1 MRGNS
6 MHLLRRIL
14 LWTLFVAG
22 AGDLAQAQ
30 VLAPAPSQ
38 VTPPRLPTEPR
49 PAPQIPSVSPPEA
62 PAFPPDAEKLS
73 LVLIGFDIE
82 GEFEE
87 FVAIRREL
95 AAPLIGKRVT
105 VAQIFDF
112 ATKLQ
117 EAYVGAGYLLVRV
130 VVVPQELGE
139 KARVKLRV
147 IDGFI
152 ERVDVSA
159 LPTAVRNRIAAVLE
173 PLVQK
178 HHLTQNE
185 LERRLLLAGDTR
197 AWNYVRHLLGEKR
210 LAALFLS

>member
-6 MHLLRRIL
+6 MQLLRRIL
-14 LWTLFVAG
+14 LGALFVAG

-30 VLAPAPSQ
+30 VLAPAPRQ

-73 LVLIGFDIE
+73 FVLTGFDIE

-105 VAQIFDF
+105 VAQIFEF

-117 EAYVGAGYLLVRV
+117 EAYVGAGYILVRV
-130 VVVPQELGE
+130 VVVPQELSDT
-139 KARVKLRV
+139 ARIKIRV

-152 ERVDVSA
+152 ERIDVSA
-159 LPTAVRNRIAAVLE
+159 LPGAVQRRIAAVLA
-173 PLVQK
+173 PLFQK
-178 HHLTQNE
+178 
-185 LERRLLLAGDTR
+185 
-197 AWNYVRHLLGEKR
+197 RHLPPNMSSS
-210 LAALFLS
+210 AVYY

>member
-1 MRGNS
+1 
-6 MHLLRRIL
+6 MHVLRRIL

-73 LVLIGFDIE
+73 FVLTGVDIE

-139 KARVKLRV
+139 KGTRQTSGDRRVYRASRRQRFAWRGAKSHRRRARAV
-147 IDGFI
+147 IPKA
-152 ERVDVSA
+152 SSH
-159 LPTAVRNRIAAVLE
+159 P
-173 PLVQK
+173 K
-178 HHLTQNE
+178 
-185 LERRLLLAGDTR
+185 
-197 AWNYVRHLLGEKR
+197 
-210 LAALFLS
+210 

>member
-1 MRGNS
+1 
-6 MHLLRRIL
+6 MHVLRRIL

-73 LVLIGFDIE
+73 FVLTGFDIE

-105 VAQIFDF
+105 VAQIFEF

-117 EAYVGAGYLLVRV
+117 EAYVQAGYLLVRV
-130 VVVPQELGE
+130 VVVPQELSD
-139 KARVKLRV
+139 KARVRIQVMTGSLR
-147 IDGFI
+147 
-152 ERVDVSA
+152 ELMSA
-159 LPTAVRNRIAAVLE
+159 LCLVRC
-173 PLVQK
+173 K
-178 HHLTQNE
+178 
-185 LERRLLLAGDTR
+185 
-197 AWNYVRHLLGEKR
+197 
-210 LAALFLS
+210 AALPPCSSRYSKSVISPKMSSSAVYC